1 MVRLI
6 GEKNAER
13 IKDALS
19 EELPSRTLRAIA
31 KAVQDDARAA
41 DDRDMADEMS
51 DFADLV
57 SELADEMA

>member
-13 IKDALS
+13 IKDALG

-31 KAVQDDARAA
+31 KAVQDEARAA
-41 DDRDMADEMS
+41 DDRDMADEMC